1 MNPAF
6 QKDEELLAD
15 IESARSDNTDTLY
28 TWWLGQ
34 SGFLVMSAGKT
45 VLFDP
50 YLSDSL
56 TRKYSTTDKPHTRIT
71 ELVLDPSKLTG
82 IDIVPSSHNHTDHLD
97 KETLIALFQ
106 ANPELAF
113 VIPEANRT
121 FIADRLQRNPDRPI
135 GLNDGLSATVK
146 GVTFHGIASAHDE
159 LKTNEKGEHHF
170 MGFVIEL
177 GPWKIYHSGDT
188 RLYDGL
194 ASRLQQF
201 NLDLAFLPI
210 NGYKPE
216 RRVAGNLNSEEAA
229 QLARDCTIKCV
240 IPHHYDLFEF
250 NTAEPTDFQKACQSK
265 NVNHHVLLNGQ
276 RLTLEG

>member
-71 ELVLDPSKLTG
+71 EQVVDPIRLES
-82 IDIVPSSHNHTDHLD
+82 IDIVTSSHNHTDHLD
-97 KETLIALFQ
+97 KETLIALFR
-106 ANPELAF
+106 ANPELSF
-113 VIPEANRT
+113 IIPEANRA
-121 FIADRLQRNPDRPI
+121 FIADRLESDPDQAI
-135 GLNDGLSATVK
+135 GLDDGLNISVK
-146 GVTFHGIASAHDE
+146 GVCFHGIASAHDE

-265 NVNHHVLLNGQ
+265 NVSFHILRNGQ
-276 RLTLEG
+276 RLSLER

>member
-1 MNPAF
+1 MKPAF
-6 QKDEELLAD
+6 LKGEELLVD
-15 IESARSDNTDTLY
+15 IESARSDKSNTLH

-56 TRKYSTTDKPHTRIT
+56 TRKYAPTDKPHTRIT
-71 ELVLDPSKLTG
+71 ELVLDPGTLEG
-82 IDIVPSSHNHTDHLD
+82 IDIVTSSHNHTDHLD
-97 KETLIALFQ
+97 KETLIALVQ
-106 ANPELAF
+106 ANPELDF
-113 VIPEANRT
+113 VIPEANRA
-121 FIADRLQRNPDRPI
+121 FIADRIERDPSLPI
-135 GLNDGLSATVK
+135 GLNDGLSTTVK

-194 ASRLQQF
+194 VSRLKPF

-229 QLARDCTIKCV
+229 QLADECSIKTV
-240 IPHHYDLFEF
+240 VPHHYDLFEF
-250 NTAEPTDFQKACQSK
+250 NTVDPVDFEKACQFR
-265 NVNHHVLLNGQ
+265 NVNHHVLQNGQ
-276 RLTLEG
+276 RLTLER

>member
-1 MNPAF
+1 MKPAF
-6 QKDEELLAD
+6 LKGEELLVD
-15 IESARSDNTDTLY
+15 IESARSDKSNTLH

-56 TRKYSTTDKPHTRIT
+56 TRKYAPTDKPHTRIT
-71 ELVLDPSKLTG
+71 ELVLDPGTLEG
-82 IDIVPSSHNHTDHLD
+82 IDIVTSSHNHTDHLD
-97 KETLIALFQ
+97 KETLIALVQ
-106 ANPELAF
+106 ANPELDF
-113 VIPEANRT
+113 VIPEANRA
-121 FIADRLQRNPDRPI
+121 FIADRIERDPSLPI
-135 GLNDGLSATVK
+135 GLNDGLSTTVK

-194 ASRLQQF
+194 VSRLKPF

-229 QLARDCTIKCV
+229 QLADECSIKTV
-240 IPHHYDLFEF
+240 VPHHYDLFEF
-250 NTAEPTDFQKACQSK
+250 NTADPVDFEKACQFR
-265 NVNHHVLLNGQ
+265 NVNHHVLQNGQ
-276 RLTLEG
+276 RLTLER

>member
-1 MNPAF
+1 MKPAF
-6 QKDEELLAD
+6 LKDEELLAD
-15 IESARSDNTDTLY
+15 IESARNDNTDTLHA
-28 TWWLGQ
+28 WWLGQ

-56 TRKYSTTDKPHTRIT
+56 TRKYAPTNKPHTRMT
-71 ELVLDPSKLTG
+71 ELVLDPGTLEG
-82 IDIVPSSHNHTDHLD
+82 IDIVTSSHNHTDHLD
-97 KETLIALFQ
+97 KETLNALIQ
-106 ANPELAF
+106 ANPELDF
-113 VIPEANRT
+113 VIPEANKA
-121 FIADRLQRNPDRPI
+121 FIADRLERDPSLPI

-146 GVTFHGIASAHDE
+146 GVIFHGIASAHDE

-201 NLDLAFLPI
+201 DLDLAFLPI
-210 NGYKPE
+210 NGYKAE

-229 QLARDCTIKCV
+229 QLADECSIKTV
-240 IPHHYDLFEF
+240 VPHHYDLFEF
-250 NTAEPTDFQKACQSK
+250 NTADPADFEKACQFR
-265 NVNHHVLLNGQ
+265 NVNHHVLKNGQ
-276 RLTLEG
+276 RLTLER

>member
-1 MNPAF
+1 MKPAF
-6 QKDEELLAD
+6 LKGEELLVD
-15 IESARSDNTDTLY
+15 IESARRDKSNTLY

-56 TRKYSTTDKPHTRIT
+56 TRKYAPTDKPHTRIT
-71 ELVLDPSKLTG
+71 ELVLDPGTLEG
-82 IDIVPSSHNHTDHLD
+82 IDIVTSSHNHTDHLD
-97 KETLIALFQ
+97 KETLIALVQ
-106 ANPELAF
+106 ANPELDF
-113 VIPEANRT
+113 VIPEANRA
-121 FIADRLQRNPDRPI
+121 FIADRLERDPSLPI
-135 GLNDGLSATVK
+135 GLNDGLSTTVK

-188 RLYDGL
+188 RLYHGL
-194 ASRLQQF
+194 VSRLKPF

-229 QLARDCTIKCV
+229 QLADECSIKTV
-240 IPHHYDLFEF
+240 VPHHYDLFEF
-250 NTAEPTDFQKACQSK
+250 NTADPVDFEKACQFR
-265 NVNHHVLLNGQ
+265 NVNHHVLQNGQ
-276 RLTLEG
+276 RLTLER

>member
-1 MNPAF
+1 MKPAF
-6 QKDEELLAD
+6 LKDKKLLAD
-15 IESARSDNTDTLY
+15 IESARSDNSNTLH

-56 TRKYSTTDKPHTRIT
+56 TRKYAPTDKPHTRIT
-71 ELVLDPSKLTG
+71 ELVLDPETLEG
-82 IDIVPSSHNHTDHLD
+82 IDIVTSSHNHTDHLD
-97 KETLIALFQ
+97 KETLVALVQ

-113 VIPEANRT
+113 VIPEANRA
-121 FIADRLQRNPDRPI
+121 FIADRLERNPDRPI
-135 GLNDGLSATVK
+135 GLNDGLSTTVK

-194 ASRLQQF
+194 VSRLKPF
-201 NLDLAFLPI
+201 DLDLAFLPI

-229 QLARDCTIKCV
+229 QLADECSIKTV
-240 IPHHYDLFEF
+240 VPHHYDLFEF
-250 NTAEPTDFQKACQSK
+250 NTADPVDFEKACQFR
-265 NVNHHVLLNGQ
+265 NVNHHVLQNGQ
-276 RLTLEG
+276 RLTLKR

>member
-1 MNPAF
+1 MKPAF
-6 QKDEELLAD
+6 LKGEELLVD
-15 IESARSDNTDTLY
+15 IESARSDKSNTLY

-56 TRKYSTTDKPHTRIT
+56 TRKYAPTDKPHTRIT
-71 ELVLDPSKLTG
+71 ELVLDPGTLEG
-82 IDIVPSSHNHTDHLD
+82 IDIVTSSHNHTDHLD
-97 KETLIALFQ
+97 KETLIALVQ
-106 ANPELAF
+106 ANPELDF
-113 VIPEANRT
+113 VIPEANRA
-121 FIADRLQRNPDRPI
+121 FIADRLERDPSLPI
-135 GLNDGLSATVK
+135 GLNDGLSTTVK

-188 RLYDGL
+188 RLYHGL
-194 ASRLQQF
+194 VSRLKPF

-229 QLARDCTIKCV
+229 QLADECSIKTV
-240 IPHHYDLFEF
+240 VPHHYDLFEF
-250 NTAEPTDFQKACQSK
+250 NTADPVDFEKACQFR
-265 NVNHHVLLNGQ
+265 NVNHHVLQNGQ
-276 RLTLEG
+276 RLTLER

>member
-1 MNPAF
+1 MKPAF
-6 QKDEELLAD
+6 LKGEELLVD
-15 IESARSDNTDTLY
+15 IESARSDKSNTLY

-56 TRKYSTTDKPHTRIT
+56 TRKYAPTDKPHTRIT
-71 ELVLDPSKLTG
+71 ELVLDPGTLEG
-82 IDIVPSSHNHTDHLD
+82 IDIVTSSHNHTDHLD
-97 KETLIALFQ
+97 KETLIALVQ
-106 ANPELAF
+106 ANPELDF
-113 VIPEANRT
+113 VIPEANRA
-121 FIADRLQRNPDRPI
+121 FIADRLERDPSLPI
-135 GLNDGLSATVK
+135 GLNDGLSTTVK

-188 RLYDGL
+188 RLYHGL
-194 ASRLQQF
+194 VSRLKPF

-210 NGYKPE
+210 NAYKPE

-229 QLARDCTIKCV
+229 QLADECSIKTV
-240 IPHHYDLFEF
+240 VPHHYDLFEF
-250 NTAEPTDFQKACQSK
+250 NTADPVDFEKACQFR
-265 NVNHHVLLNGQ
+265 NVNHHVLQNGQ
-276 RLTLEG
+276 RLTLER